1 MTTTRPSFAPW
12 DERTS
17 PRIVSPEESARRVRA
32 FAAVEEKAS
41 QLLDA
46 FAGSMAEGHA
56 QATLARHARH
66 HAFHAELLRERV
78 TDASGSKGDAPDDAD
93 LAAFLDAVGEPK
105 DAAQAVEFLTGI
117 YRVLVPRAIT
127 AYTYFLTALGSD
139 ASDADQRWYEMILK
153 DSFDSIRDGELL
165 LQSLLLEGGEDAV
178 QRSADRRSQLEALMV
193 KAGGLVGPDSLGG
206 ATATNPKNSENAR

>member
-1 MTTTRPSFAPW
+1 MTTRPSFAPW

-17 PRIVSPEESARRVRA
+17 PRIISAEESARRVRT
-32 FAAVEEKAS
+32 FAVVEEQAS
-41 QLLDA
+41 QVLDA
-46 FAGSMAEGHA
+46 FASSMSEDHA

-78 TDASGSKGDAPDDAD
+78 ADASGSKGDTAEDAD
-93 LAAFLDAVGEPK
+93 IAAFLDAVGEPK
-105 DAAQAVEFLTGI
+105 GADQAVELLTGI
-117 YRVLVPRAIT
+117 YRVLLPRAIT

-165 LQSLLLEGGEDAV
+165 LQSLLGQGGESAV
-178 QRSADRRSQLEALMV
+178 QRSADRRAQLEALMV

-206 ATATNPKNSENAR
+206 SNDKNKENAR

>member
-1 MTTTRPSFAPW
+1 VTTTRPSFAPW

-17 PRIVSPEESARRVRA
+17 PRILSPEESARRVRA
-32 FAAVEEKAS
+32 FAAYEEKAS
-41 QLLDA
+41 QILEA
-46 FAGSMAEGHA
+46 FAPSMAEEHA

-66 HAFHAELLRERV
+66 HAFHAELLRDRV
-78 TDASGSKGDAPDDAD
+78 ADASGSKGDAADDAD

-105 DAAQAVEFLTGI
+105 DAGQAVELLTGV

-127 AYTYFLTALGSD
+127 AYTYFLTALGAD

-165 LQSLLLEGGEDAV
+165 LQSLLGQGGDAAV
-178 QRSADRRSQLEALMV
+178 QRSADRRAVLEAQMV

-206 ATATNPKNSENAR
+206 NPKENK

>member
-1 MTTTRPSFAPW
+1 VTTRPSFAPW

-46 FAGSMAEGHA
+46 FAGSMAEDHA

-78 TDASGSKGDAPDDAD
+78 ADASGSKGDAPDDAD

-105 DAAQAVEFLTGI
+105 GADSAIELLTGV
-117 YRVLVPRAIT
+117 YRVLLPRAIT

-165 LQSLLLEGGEDAV
+165 LQSLLLQAGEDGV
-178 QRSADRRSQLEALMV
+178 QRSADRKAELEKLMV

-206 ATATNPKNSENAR
+206 NKENAR

>member
-1 MTTTRPSFAPW
+1 VTTTRPSFAPW

-17 PRIVSPEESARRVRA
+17 PRILSPEESARRVRA
-32 FAAVEEKAS
+32 FAAYEEKAS
-41 QLLDA
+41 QILEA
-46 FAGSMAEGHA
+46 FAPSMAEEHA

-66 HAFHAELLRERV
+66 HAFHAELLRDRV
-78 TDASGSKGDAPDDAD
+78 ADASGSKGDAADDAD

-105 DAAQAVEFLTGI
+105 DANQAVELLTGV

-127 AYTYFLTALGSD
+127 AYTYFLTALGAD

-165 LQSLLLEGGEDAV
+165 LQSLLGQGGDAAV
-178 QRSADRRSQLEALMV
+178 QRSADRRAVLEAQMV

-206 ATATNPKNSENAR
+206 NPKENK

>member
-1 MTTTRPSFAPW
+1 MTTRPSFAPW

-17 PRIVSPEESARRVRA
+17 PRIVSPDESARRVRA
-32 FAAVEEKAS
+32 FAAVEEKAA

-46 FAGSMAEGHA
+46 FAGSMAEDHA
-56 QATLARHARH
+56 QTTLARHARH

-78 TDASGSKGDAPDDAD
+78 ADASGSKGDAADDAD

-105 DAAQAVEFLTGI
+105 GADQAIEFLSGV
-117 YRVLVPRAIT
+117 YRVLLPRAIT

-153 DSFDSIRDGELL
+153 DSFDAIRDGELL
-165 LQSLLLEGGEDAV
+165 LQSLLLQAGEAGV
-178 QRSADRRSQLEALMV
+178 QRSADRRAQLEALMV
-193 KAGGLVGPDSLGG
+193 KAGGLVGPGSLGG
-206 ATATNPKNSENAR
+206 SDNGNKENAR